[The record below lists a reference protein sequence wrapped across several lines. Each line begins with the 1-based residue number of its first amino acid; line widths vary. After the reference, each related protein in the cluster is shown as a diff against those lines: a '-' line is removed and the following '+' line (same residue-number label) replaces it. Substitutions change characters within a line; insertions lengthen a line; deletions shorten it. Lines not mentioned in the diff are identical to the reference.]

1 MLRAMPGSGSTHE
14 DTGRQRRRHTTPLSI
29 FVACAAVYVITLGPR
44 VRGPS
49 DNAHYV
55 YLAQSLLHGK
65 LELLA
70 GSPPGT
76 NDWALYGGRWYVSF
90 PPFPA
95 VVIAP
100 AVALWGL
107 AVWDRLFWAIAAGAA
122 PALLYIWLRRLREQ
136 GESERS
142 ARDDLLLTGLF
153 ALGTPYYYT
162 SVQGTV
168 WFAAHVVTCALIALF
183 LLGATRARRPWLAG
197 CALGLAFMT
206 RGPTLVAYAFFFLI
220 QALAQARL
228 PGTDAPS
235 RVRDLWRGLDLR
247 KALALLV
254 KFSIPLLGALAIS
267 MWINYARFEDPFEA
281 GHSHLQIRWR
291 GRIETWGLFNYHYLA
306 RNLAV
311 LLTSL
316 PWLSS
321 VPPYLKI
328 SRHGLA
334 LWVTTPQLWLVL
346 WPKRH
351 SLLITSLGIAA
362 ALVALGDALYQNSGW
377 IQFAYRFG
385 LDYMPALIGL
395 LALGGHRFGVGFKL
409 LCVYALAINLF
420 GAVTFDRYERFYDN
434 DPTQRV
440 IFQPD

>member
-1 MLRAMPGSGSTHE
+1 MLRAMHSSGWK
-14 DTGRQRRRHTTPLSI
+14 RAATPLSI
-29 FVACAAVYVITLGPR
+29 FVGCAAIYVATLGPR
-44 VRGPS
+44 ARGLS

-55 YLAQSLLHGK
+55 YLAQSLLQGK
-65 LELLA
+65 LELLQA
-70 GSPPGT
+70 QPPGS
-76 NDWALYGGRWYVSF
+76 NDWALYDGRWYVSF

-100 AVALWGL
+100 AVALFGL
-107 AVWDRLFWAIAAGAA
+107 SVWDRLFWAIAAGVA
-122 PALLYIWLRRLREQ
+122 PALLYLWLRWLREHR
-136 GESERS
+136 ESERG

-183 LLGATRARRPWLAG
+183 LLCATRARRPWLAG
-197 CALGLAFMT
+197 LALGLAFMT
-206 RGPTLVAYAFFFLI
+206 RGPTLVAFSLFFLV

-228 PGTDAPS
+228 PGTTAPA
-235 RVRDLWRGLDLR
+235 RLRDLFSGLDLR
-247 KALALLV
+247 RASGLLV
-254 KFSIPLLGALAIS
+254 RFAIPLLGVLAIA
-267 MWINYARFEDPFEA
+267 MWMNYARFEDPFEA

-291 GRIETWGLFNYHYLA
+291 ARIETWGLFNYHYLA

-316 PWLSS
+316 PWFSG

-351 SLLITSLGIAA
+351 SLLITSLGLAA
-362 ALVALGDALYQNSGW
+362 AAVALGDALYQNSGW
-377 IQFAYRFG
+377 VQFGYRFG

-395 LALGGHRFGVGFKL
+395 LALGGWRFGVGFKL
-409 LCVYALAINLF
+409 MCVYALAINLF
-420 GAVTFDRYERFYDN
+420 GALTFDRDGRFYDN
-434 DPTQRV
+434 DSTQRV